1 VTVVIGQVFG
11 VLKRIERRLERIER
25 TLKEVINRLDKLAE
39 ESR

>member
-1 VTVVIGQVFG
+1 MTVIGQVFG

-39 ESR
+39 EAR